1 MSESHKGKKL
11 SDEHKMKISES
22 SKGRDFS
29 KRKSRGPHSEETKRK
44 LSKARKGSELPQ
56 LRGKNNPSAKKVVVT
71 NINDGTR
78 KVFDYMKLAAEELD
92 LSPSTLSSALK
103 KGSIMKGEYKIEE
116 YR

>member
-11 SDEHKMKISES
+11 SDETKLKISES

-29 KRKSRGPHSEETKRK
+29 ERKSRGPHSEETKRK
-44 LSKARKGSELPQ
+44 LSKARKALNLD
-56 LRGKNNPSAKKVVVT
+56 LRGTNNPSAKKVVVT

-78 KVFDYMKLAAEELD
+78 KVFDYMKLVAEELD
-92 LSPSTLSSALK
+92 ISPSTVSSALK
-103 KGSIMKGEYKIEE
+103 KGSIMKGAYKIEE

>member
-78 KVFDYMKLAAEELD
+78 KVYDYMKLVSEELNIP
-92 LSPSTLSSALK
+92 PSTLSCALK
-103 KGSIMKGEYKIEE
+103 KGNLMRGKYKIEE
-116 YR
+116 YK